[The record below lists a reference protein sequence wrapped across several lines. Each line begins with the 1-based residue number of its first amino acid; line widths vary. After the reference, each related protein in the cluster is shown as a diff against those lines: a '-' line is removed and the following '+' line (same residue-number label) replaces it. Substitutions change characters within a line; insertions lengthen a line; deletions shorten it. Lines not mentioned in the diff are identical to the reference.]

1 MSFVILLVMLPRG
14 GFWDSRSIHG
24 HTREDMSFLNPISAD
39 MIENFTLPILGSFQ
53 CGWTMSNVQYPMD
66 NVQWTISDGHWATS
80 GETEADKRFIN
91 SNKVRMGQ
99 EEGHSAQ
106 KINKI
111 HFHTFSRSQ
120 VDLLVYF
127 ERDLWWHLRKKKIA
141 NFWKDEYFKSQVN
154 FPAWHHQDMQ
164 SPDRPPIST
173 FQVVFFPSAVGK
185 RPLATLRP
193 SPRSLKTRVRPS
205 RDLNL
210 VTSAN

>member
-53 CGWTMSNVQYPMD
+53 CGWTMSNGQYPMD

-80 GETEADKRFIN
+80 GETEADKRFTN

-99 EEGHSAQ
+99 EEGHLAQ

-111 HFHTFSRSQ
+111 HFHTFFQ
-120 VDLLVYF
+120 VPGRFLGVFWKRPLDLLTNCARKRSTTFENMNISNLRYF
-127 ERDLWWHLRKKKIA
+127 
-141 NFWKDEYFKSQVN
+141 
-154 FPAWHHQDMQ
+154 FPVWHHQGEPVKRLKF
-164 SPDRPPIST
+164 SPNWQINNLLYHKFCHQKPFPP
-173 FQVVFFPSAVGK
+173 
-185 RPLATLRP
+185 
-193 SPRSLKTRVRPS
+193 PR
-205 RDLNL
+205 
-210 VTSAN
+210 